1 MAAWEATT
9 GMQWAA
15 VLIVGGLGALVAKGL
30 RVPMWAFSGTLVA
43 VALSHQLIKLDVS
56 APPLWSLIAQV
67 LVGTAVGS
75 RVDRST
81 VRRFRSTLPGGL
93 IVVSLVVP
101 AGIALGFMIHW
112 QAGVPALDS
121 VLGMVPGGVPEMV
134 AAATSLQ
141 GNSALVA
148 AMHVVRLLVVV
159 WLTAWLVRR
168 VRVDPPVDGPL

>member
-1 MAAWEATT
+1 MVAWDVTT
-9 GMQWAA
+9 QMQWAA
-15 VLIVGGLGALVAKGL
+15 VLVLGGLGALLAKRL

-43 VALSHQLIKLDVS
+43 VALGHQLIELDIS
-56 APPLWSLIAQV
+56 APPPWSLVAQV

-93 IVVSLVVP
+93 VVVVLVVP
-101 AGIALGFMIHW
+101 AGVALGYLIHW
-112 QAGVPALDS
+112 RTGVPELDS

-159 WLTAWLVRR
+159 WFTAWLVRR
-168 VRVDPPVDGPL
+168 LRHSPETEA